1 MHIQYMEY
9 DNSDIVGSS
18 PSEHWRC
25 FVVDQTINSIAKH
38 LETIRE
44 KMVLP
49 GCLAVPLPVPH
60 NPPEEVGVVTSNMI
74 DWSSLELV
82 AATT

>member
-1 MHIQYMEY
+1 MEY
-9 DNSDIVGSS
+9 ENSHIVGSS
-18 PSEHWRC
+18 LSERWRC
-25 FVVDQTINSIAKH
+25 FVVDQTTNSIAKH

-44 KMVLP
+44 KMVLA

-60 NPPEEVGVVTSNMI
+60 NTPEEVGVVTSNMI
-74 DWSSLELV
+74 GWFSLELV